1 MHSWCHQMMMEV
13 NAVLAPGVLHVADY
27 RREQQHAVPPPGM
40 STLAQTNASWS
51 ANVEVCFQPN
61 CRAAQKSLAAL
72 RDLAMVK
79 RIAPIRVI
87 SFFLLAA
94 CGAACQSESR
104 SADLL
109 QGLEFDGSDSHE
121 LQRQEMPTRSSLP
134 DAPSV
139 QPPTQAEKFRTFI
152 DEARS
157 PLTFGAAGVNAGI
170 MRETELGRLTPGRQ
184 ASLTALYK
192 GVLIQKESGAFFG
205 KYLYPSLLKQDPRYY
220 PSTSG
225 SFLGR
230 ATYAASRILITR
242 NDAGE
247 RTLNTSYFLGVL
259 TSVAIATA
267 YRPYWR
273 RSTSAT
279 FKTFG
284 STIGSDAGINLLHE
298 FGPGIR
304 QMVKVRAPKFV
315 SRIEER
321 ITNDQ
326 TLRDVVTTPR

>member
-1 MHSWCHQMMMEV
+1 
-13 NAVLAPGVLHVADY
+13 
-27 RREQQHAVPPPGM
+27 
-40 STLAQTNASWS
+40 
-51 ANVEVCFQPN
+51 
-61 CRAAQKSLAAL
+61 
-72 RDLAMVK
+72 VK
-79 RIAPIRVI
+79 RITPIRVM
-87 SFFLLAA
+87 SSLLLAT
-94 CGAACQSESR
+94 CGALCQSER
-104 SADLL
+104 PSADLL
-109 QGLEFDGSDSHE
+109 QGLEYDGPDSNE
-121 LQRQEMPTRSSLP
+121 VQRQELRTWKSLP
-134 DAPSV
+134 DAPSA
-139 QPPTQAEKFRTFI
+139 QPPTQAEKFRTFV

-170 MRETELGRLTPGRQ
+170 MRETELGRLSSGRE

-192 GVLIQKESGAFFG
+192 GVLIQKESSAFFS
-205 KYLYPSLLKQDPRYY
+205 KYLYPALLKQDPRYY
-220 PSTSG
+220 PSSSR

-230 ATYAASRILITR
+230 VSYAASRILITR
-242 NDAGE
+242 SDSGK

-259 TSVAIATA
+259 TSVAIATS
-267 YRPYWR
+267 YRPYWT

-304 QMVKVRAPKFV
+304 QMVKRRAPKFV

-326 TLRDVVTTPR
+326 TLSDVITNPR

>member
-1 MHSWCHQMMMEV
+1 MGKQ
-13 NAVLAPGVLHVADY
+13 
-27 RREQQHAVPPPGM
+27 
-40 STLAQTNASWS
+40 
-51 ANVEVCFQPN
+51 
-61 CRAAQKSLAAL
+61 
-72 RDLAMVK
+72 
-79 RIAPIRVI
+79 IAPTRVI

-94 CGAACQSESR
+94 CGAWCQSER
-104 SADLL
+104 PSADLL
-109 QGLEFDGSDSHE
+109 RGLQPDGSNSSE
-121 LQRQEMPTRSSLP
+121 VQRQQMRTWGSLP

-157 PLTFGAAGVNAGI
+157 PLTLGAVAISAGV
-170 MRETELGRLTPGRQ
+170 MRDEELGHAIPGPQ
-184 ASLTALYK
+184 PSLTALYK
-192 GVLIQKESGAFFG
+192 VVFIQKESSAFLG

-225 SFLGR
+225 SFLRR

-242 NDAGE
+242 NDSGK
-247 RTLNTSYFLGVL
+247 RILNASYFLGVL

-284 STIGSDAGINLLHE
+284 STIGSDAGVNLLHE
-298 FGPGIR
+298 FGPDIR
-304 QMVKVRAPKFV
+304 QMVKGRVPKLV
-315 SRIEER
+315 SRVDER
-321 ITNDQ
+321 TTNDQ
-326 TLRDVVTTPR
+326 TAREVVSTPAR

>member
-1 MHSWCHQMMMEV
+1 M
-13 NAVLAPGVLHVADY
+13 
-27 RREQQHAVPPPGM
+27 
-40 STLAQTNASWS
+40 
-51 ANVEVCFQPN
+51 
-61 CRAAQKSLAAL
+61 
-72 RDLAMVK
+72 K
-79 RIAPIRVI
+79 RITPIRVI

-94 CGAACQSESR
+94 CGALCQSGRPSV
-104 SADLL
+104 DLL
-109 QGLEFDGSDSHE
+109 QGLQFEDSNSPE
-121 LQRQEMPTRSSLP
+121 VQRQEMRTWRSLP

-139 QPPTQAEKFRTFI
+139 QPATQAQKFHTFV
-152 DEARS
+152 DEALS
-157 PLTFGAAGVNAGI
+157 PLTLGAVGINAGV
-170 MRETELGRLTPGRQ
+170 MHETELVPVTPGPQ
-184 ASLTALYK
+184 PSLTALYK
-192 GVLIQKESGAFFG
+192 VVFIQKESSAFFG

-220 PSTSG
+220 PSTSD

-242 NDAGE
+242 NDSGK
-247 RTLNTSYFLGVL
+247 RTLNTSYFLGLL

-267 YRPYWR
+267 YRPYWA
-273 RSTSAT
+273 RSSSAM

-304 QMVKVRAPKFV
+304 RMVKGHAPKFV

-326 TLRDVVTTPR
+326 TPREVVSTPAR